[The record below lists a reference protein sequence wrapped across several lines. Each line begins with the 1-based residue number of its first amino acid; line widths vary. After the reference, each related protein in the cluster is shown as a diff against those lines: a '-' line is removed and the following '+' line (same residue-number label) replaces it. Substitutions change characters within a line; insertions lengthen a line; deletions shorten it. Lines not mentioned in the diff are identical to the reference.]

1 LCGHTANGLFVC
13 MDVRLVCPIGL
24 HVEGG
29 LVICPRGTRVLVI
42 LGKGEDLT

>member
-1 LCGHTANGLFVC
+1 
-13 MDVRLVCPIGL
+13 
-24 HVEGG
+24 VEGG